1 MTDMPSLGPNDAPT
15 VVPPTPAPGFDDAGF
30 DDLITGLARWSGALP
45 DWPPARR
52 VRAEWEEVAPRLDR
66 ARRELSRVLVVGVI
80 GGTGTGKSTLVNAL
94 AGRDVSPAGDVARP
108 TTVAP
113 VVVVAR
119 DVDCSWL
126 ALDEVGARVVT
137 SDAAAVAN
145 IVLID
150 CPDPDTQGPGTPP
163 PAGGAQLPV
172 GGTQLS
178 AGGTQLSAGGTQLA
192 AGGTQLAAGG
202 TQRPSEKN
210 HNRDL
215 LERILPACDVLLLV
229 ATAQKYRSWS
239 VASEVAAFAPGR
251 PLLFVQTHASRD
263 ADIRDDW
270 RRELERQGIEAPAIH
285 RLDGLEAARRAA
297 AGLEPE
303 PGFAGLVKAIDEE
316 LVGRAA
322 RRVRR
327 TGALDLAGWFLS
339 QALGQL
345 APLRRPV
352 AELASGVTV
361 QTGRLEG
368 LMEKAVAGKLRASRP
383 AWQRVMQEE
392 LVERWQGGPF
402 AMFLHALAGLGS
414 LWPKLRGGGL
424 VGRILSGQGVP
435 TVATGDGAWQSIEEI
450 GLAEADVEQ
459 SRSIL
464 VGLAARATI
473 GEPMVGRARLDE
485 RAVQTSVGTLME
497 RTGYWL
503 VGGVDRLV
511 AERRD
516 RVDSPLMHGVC
527 EVLFGALIV
536 AVLGR
541 AAWNFFYGHLW
552 QGHPLGGLGFLEE
565 ALVWIILWGL
575 FLRWIVFARLRAG
588 LDRDIAGL
596 VTRLPG
602 ARLVDPFLHDFA
614 AAATTSAAF
623 LETGDDL
630 ARRHAALEARVV
642 EGRSTLGRL
651 KGHTP

>member
-178 AGGTQLSAGGTQLA
+178 
-192 AGGTQLAAGG
+192 AGG

>member
-178 AGGTQLSAGGTQLA
+178 AGGTQLS
-192 AGGTQLAAGG
+192 AGG